1 MRLIIVHPN
10 PVDFQKVFE
19 FQPIASEILARQVA
33 SKELIAICL
42 QTKKVPNTGF
52 QAVIWII
59 FLYNIHLLSKQIN
72 EHAKKDSY
80 LINTSLMD
88 ISPAA
93 IELKREEPGRTGI
106 ICPCATTAVAS

>member
-52 QAVIWII
+52 P
-59 FLYNIHLLSKQIN
+59 KQIN